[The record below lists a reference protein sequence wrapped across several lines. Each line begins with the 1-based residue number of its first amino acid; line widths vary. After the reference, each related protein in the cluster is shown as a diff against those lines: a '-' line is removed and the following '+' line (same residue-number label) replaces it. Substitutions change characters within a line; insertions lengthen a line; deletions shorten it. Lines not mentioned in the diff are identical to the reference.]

1 MSIVG
6 SPSLPLSFPAPR
18 SSPTAAVELFHLNT
32 LSTGSRME
40 EGSPLEDH
48 VVGLGQWEHSLE
60 RPLVE
65 LWKAEQQ
72 RPHGE
77 EKEGGKEGGDQT
89 FGLGERNRSKEE
101 DKGKVK
107 LF

>member
-6 SPSLPLSFPAPR
+6 SPFLPLSFPAPR
-18 SSPTAAVELFHLNT
+18 SSPTVAVELFHLNT
-32 LSTGSRME
+32 LSAGERVE
-40 EGSPLEDH
+40 EGSPLRDH
-48 VVGLGQWEHSLE
+48 VVGLGQWEHVPE

-77 EKEGGKEGGDQT
+77 GKEGGKEGGDQSS
-89 FGLGERNRSKEE
+89 GLGEREKM
-101 DKGKVK
+101 KGGR
-107 LF
+107 